1 MSNDV
6 ELASN
11 RFDNGISNTA
21 NGLSWLTTPPGISC
35 SPCWSAASSGSSNIF
50 IRNSEEAFCEQLG
63 TPVVNASAS
72 ERSTAN
78 TGMSIGL
85 FKYSFFT
92 LIQSVFWPII
102 RMNMSAKRNGF
113 VLFNGI
119 AWLPPETSIHRK
131 EWYLNDFKCTM
142 KSVLSNERLRG
153 KCFEK
158 CNHE

>member
-1 MSNDV
+1 MENFLMSNDV

-92 LIQSVFWPII
+92 LIQSVFLA
-102 RMNMSAKRNGF
+102 NYSDEYVSKTKRF
-113 VLFNGI
+113 CPFQWHCVI
-119 AWLPPETSIHRK
+119 AS
-131 EWYLNDFKCTM
+131 
-142 KSVLSNERLRG
+142 
-153 KCFEK
+153 
-158 CNHE
+158 